1 MRYFAILFSG
11 VQLAFGSADNQLGL
25 KSFMQAQD
33 QLITAMNQLDKSD
46 SKRAHEN
53 FDLASDEDYEKT
65 TVVAP
70 IIRRPESPKDVVDRM
85 MAELEELKLKG
96 IKLGNLIQKQH
107 EDYEKRTVVAPIIR
121 KPATPVDPKREAL
134 QSAQANF
141 AEARDELGKARTGLN
156 NLRAQRGSP
165 RVDEE
170 AQLKEGIETLEEIER
185 IKAKLDEPR
194 DMGLEAHVEKPGV
207 LRTITRLF

>member
-11 VQLAFGSADNQLGL
+11 VQLALGSADNQYGL

-53 FDLASDEDYEKT
+53 FDLASNEDYEKT

-70 IIRRPESPKDVVDRM
+70 IIRR
-85 MAELEELKLKG
+85 
-96 IKLGNLIQKQH
+96 
-107 EDYEKRTVVAPIIR
+107 
-121 KPATPVDPKREAL
+121 PATPVDPKREAL

-141 AEARDELGKARTGLN
+141 AKARDELGKARTGLD